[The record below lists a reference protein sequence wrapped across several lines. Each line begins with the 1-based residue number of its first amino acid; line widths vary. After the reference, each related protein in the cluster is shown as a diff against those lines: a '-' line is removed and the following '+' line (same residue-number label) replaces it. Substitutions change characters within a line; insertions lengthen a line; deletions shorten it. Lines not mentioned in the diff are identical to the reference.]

1 MFKQLM
7 FSAAL
12 VTTPIQCGN
21 LAPEVSG
28 SAVDTVNSLPYSWG
42 SEEPAVQAYRI
53 VAAER
58 GWTKNAIDAWE
69 PMVSDIMRG
78 ETGYCWNVR
87 RGARLG
93 NHGQD
98 CLIVR
103 QGRGSD
109 SGFGQVIKKYHYGP
123 GKYLCV
129 KEGLCSADAIV
140 SSPWNSMV
148 SLVSA
153 IEHHGKQP
161 WCYSASA
168 RRLHK
173 TCKFAPKLNP
183 LDAAWAVQ

>member
-7 FSAAL
+7 LSAAL
-12 VTTPIQCGN
+12 LTTPIQCGELLTEEN
-21 LAPEVSG
+21 VD
-28 SAVDTVNSLPYSWG
+28 AVATVNSLPYSWG
-42 SEEPAVQAYRI
+42 NADPALQAYRI
-53 VAAER
+53 VAKER
-58 GWTKNAIDAWE
+58 GWTDAAIAAWE
-69 PMVSDIMRG
+69 PMISDIMRG

-93 NHGQD
+93 NQGKD

-129 KEGLCSADAIV
+129 EEGLCSADDIV
-140 SSPWNSMV
+140 ASPWNSMT
-148 SLVSA
+148 SLLAAV
-153 IEHHGKQP
+153 ERNGKQP

-183 LDAAWAVQ
+183 LDAAWAV